1 MPKLRTGRIA
11 FLWPRYVQSVG
22 LMHEMGARIA
32 AYCPTCKTMFR
43 VDLEAII
50 QLRGRSYSL
59 IDQRGPCRRY
69 GCEGKAGFM
78 WSPGKGVPFRPLASD
93 AGDDARMAQAEAE
106 REPPDDDPPPAASP
120 PRAPRGIDPDA
131 WARADER
138 ERKRLV
144 RLMRD

>member
-1 MPKLRTGRIA
+1 MGKQLFTLPGGGLKL
-11 FLWPRYVQSVG
+11 
-22 LMHEMGARIA
+22 H
-32 AYCPTCKTMFR
+32 FR
-43 VDLEAII
+43 KRPHSL
-50 QLRGRSYSL
+50 SYSL

-93 AGDDARMAQAEAE
+93 AGDDGRMAQADPE

-138 ERKRLV
+138 ERKRLA
-144 RLMRD
+144 RNARG